1 MDGFPEAEMRLLE
14 DKWEELIMK
23 QAQISKNNELIFA
36 KESSHSIHIDR
47 PDIIITAIDNLIQNT
62 FKKSRHSSRLSNGK
76 LFYLWYDTYRYYYE
90 GEKACC

>member
-1 MDGFPEAEMRLLE
+1 MRVLE

-47 PDIIITAIDNLIQNT
+47 PDIIVTAIDNLIQNK
-62 FKKSRHSSRLSNGK
+62 FKADSKS
-76 LFYLWYDTYRYYYE
+76 
-90 GEKACC
+90 